1 MYRIL
6 SASKD
11 TYINNKITNTN
22 FRATDSNVGQASTL
36 DLFKLYDESVSGS
49 NPATELSRILIK
61 FDLSKANEMHSQGK
75 IDINGS
81 SFKVFLH
88 LKDVYGGQTTPNN
101 FKAIVF
107 PLSKSFDEGI
117 GRDIVTFKDLDAT
130 NWVTASISA
139 DGTANLWNSPG
150 ALKSGSLGDSNIDV
164 IVSGTLEGP
173 EGSASYNLS
182 REQLFL
188 TGKEDLKVDITR
200 IISGTIT
207 SQIPDHGFLVAFSG
221 SFENDQYTY
230 FVKRF
235 GSNQSLRQDL
245 KPHLS
250 LQYDDSILDNHENF
264 VFDSTGS
271 LYLNNYVRGQ
281 LSNIL
286 SGTAGTQITG
296 SNCMKLRILSSSFSN
311 SYDVSQYT
319 IGDNEQTGIYKST
332 FAISS
337 YDNELFGYLKNSLS
351 ASFDAIWS
359 SNDSTVAYL
368 SSSLVVKKPL
378 RTAFDGSQ
386 KRLLL
391 TIKNLRDK
399 YNSDAI
405 VKVRVFIEDRDR
417 SIIFQKTPF
426 ETKSQVYSRMY
437 YRILDAQTGEV
448 IIPFDTVYNSTR
460 LSSDSEGMYFKL
472 YMDGLLIGRSY
483 KIEFLIK
490 DFDSDLLIND
500 VLSNF
505 TIHN

>member
-22 FRATDSNVGQASTL
+22 FRATDSNAGQASTL

-49 NPATELSRILIK
+49 NPATEISRLLIK
-61 FDLSKANEMHSQGK
+61 FDLSKARTMLSQGQ
-75 IDINGS
+75 IDIS
-81 SFKVFLH
+81 SADFKVFLN

-107 PLSKSFDEGI
+107 PLSMSFDEGV
-117 GRDIVTFKDLDAT
+117 GTDVVTYKDLDAT
-130 NWVTASISA
+130 NWVTASTS
-139 DGTANLWNSPG
+139 DSGQPTLWNTPG
-150 ALKSGSLGDSNIDV
+150 ALASGTLGDSNIDV
-164 IVSGTLEGP
+164 IVSGTLD
-173 EGSASYNLS
+173 GSTLYNLS
-182 REQLFL
+182 REQYFL
-188 TGKEDLKVDITR
+188 TGEEDLKVDVTR
-200 IISGTIT
+200 IISGSIT
-207 SQIPDHGFLVAFSG
+207 NQINDHGFLIAFSG
-221 SFENDQYTY
+221 SFEKDQHTY

-264 VFDSTGS
+264 VFDTSGS

-281 LSNIL
+281 LTNIL
-286 SGTAGTQITG
+286 SGTAASQITG
-296 SNCMKLRILSSSFSN
+296 ENCMKLRVVSSSFDKTFN
-311 SYDVSQYT
+311 VSQYT
-319 IGDNEQTGIYKST
+319 IGNENQTGVYNST

-337 YDNELFGYLKNSLS
+337 FDDNLFSYLKSTTS

-359 SNDSTVAYL
+359 SNDLTVAYL
-368 SSSLVVKKPL
+368 TSSLMVNMPK

-391 TIKNLRDK
+391 TIKNLKDK
-399 YNSDAI
+399 YNKDSV

-417 SIIFQKTPF
+417 PIVFKKTPF
-426 ETKSQVYSRMY
+426 ETKSQIFSSMY
-437 YRILDAQTGEV
+437 YRIVDAQTGEI
-448 IIPFDTVYNSTR
+448 IIPFDTNNNSTR

-472 YMDGLLIGRSY
+472 YMDGLLVGRSY

-490 DFDSDLLIND
+490 DFDSDLLLND
-500 VLSNF
+500 ILSNF